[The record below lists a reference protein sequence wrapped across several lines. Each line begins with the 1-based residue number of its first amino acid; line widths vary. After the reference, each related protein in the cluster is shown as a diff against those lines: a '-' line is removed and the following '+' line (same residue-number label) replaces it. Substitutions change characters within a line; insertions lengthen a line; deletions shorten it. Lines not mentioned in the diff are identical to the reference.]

1 MKNWIFLFFIS
12 LVLIS
17 CGHSTEPHQKS
28 SKPSKAL
35 IRETL
40 VKTNKHLV
48 KVEDRNIKDFIERY
62 GYEMKET
69 GSGLFYEIYKFGN
82 GEKAAKNRIAE
93 LNFSVRLLNGK
104 VVYNSENEGIKEFEI
119 GKGGV
124 ESGLEEGILLLSVGD
139 KARFIIPSHLAFG
152 LLGDLE
158 NIPEKSTIVYD
169 VELLNL
175 KDK

>member
-1 MKNWIFLFFIS
+1 MKNWIFLCFSIFII
-12 LVLIS
+12 IS
-17 CGHSTEPHQKS
+17 CDHSSETHQKS
-28 SKPSKAL
+28 SKANKAL
-35 IRETL
+35 IREAL

-69 GSGLFYEIYKFGN
+69 GSGLFYQIYKRGT
-82 GEKAAKNRIAE
+82 GEKTTKNKIAE

-104 VVYNSENEGIKEFEI
+104 VIYNSENEGIKEFEI

-139 KARFIIPSHLAFG
+139 RARFIIPSHLAFG

-158 NIPEKSTIVYD
+158 KIPEKSTIVYD

-175 KDK
+175 KEK